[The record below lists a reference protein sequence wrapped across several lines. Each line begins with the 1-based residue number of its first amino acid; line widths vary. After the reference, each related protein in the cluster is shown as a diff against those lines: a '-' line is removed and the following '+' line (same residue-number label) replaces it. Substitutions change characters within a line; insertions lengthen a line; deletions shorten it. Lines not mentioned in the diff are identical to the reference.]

1 MPKDKYEL
9 YHSKL
14 FPLMSICFSKLK
26 NMIQQYRNVG
36 CDNMSKKDLDSSMN
50 AYQEKIKLKAYIK
63 QLQWDMAIGLQ

>member
-1 MPKDKYEL
+1 
-9 YHSKL
+9 
-14 FPLMSICFSKLK
+14 MSICFSKLK